1 MQGTIFSLL
10 PPVVA
15 IVLALITKEVYISL
29 FSGIFIGSLIYSN
42 FNILNTI
49 DNIFSVMSESI
60 YGNGTN
66 IQIILFLVILG
77 TIVVLVTKS
86 GASDAYG
93 KWASTKIKT
102 QRSALISTFLF
113 ASMLFIDDYFSCL
126 TTGHVMRPITDKH
139 KISRAKLAY
148 VVDSTAVPMCILVPI
163 SSWAAAISSSLS
175 ESGAPDGFN
184 FFIKTIPYNFYAILT
199 IVMVITLSLFKVDFS
214 SMLKHENNA
223 KNGDLTSSNQV
234 EENVESHESKNV
246 ENAKGKVLDLI
257 IPIFSLII
265 CCVFGILYTGGLFTE
280 NVSIL
285 KAFAHCNS
293 SKGLLIGSFLSLII
307 IFILYV
313 PRKVVS
319 FKNFVRSLAE
329 GFKEMSSAIIVLTM
343 AWTLGNITQDYMK
356 AGDFISSLVKSN
368 SASSFFIPV
377 IIFAL
382 AAILSFSTGT
392 SWGTFAMFI
401 PIAFPLFPINN
412 ELCVITIASVLA
424 GSVFGDH
431 VSPISDTTIM
441 AATGTKCSI
450 INHISTKLPYALL
463 IASISCVGFILA
475 SFILNPFIVLLICI
489 AVLYLSLFIIKSF
502 RNYK

>member
-10 PPVVA
+10 PPICA

-29 FSGIFIGSLIYSN
+29 FSGIVVGALLYSN
-42 FNILNTI
+42 FNILDTI

-66 IQIILFLVILG
+66 VQIILFLVILG

-86 GASDAYG
+86 GASNSYG
-93 KWASTKIKT
+93 KWASTKIKS
-102 QRSALISTFLF
+102 QKSALFSTFLF

-148 VVDSTAVPMCILVPI
+148 IVDSTAVPMCILVPI

-199 IVMVITLSLFKVDFS
+199 IVMVITVSLFNIDFS
-214 SMLKHENNA
+214 SMLKHEINA
-223 KNGDLTSSNQV
+223 KNGNLTSSN
-234 EENVESHESKNV
+234 ENDNV
-246 ENAKGKVLDLI
+246 ENKIDSSSKGKVFDLL
-257 IPIFSLII
+257 IPIFSLIV
-265 CCVFGILYTGGLFTE
+265 CCVFGLLYTGGLFRE

-285 KAFAHCNS
+285 SAFSHCNS
-293 SKGLLIGSFLSLII
+293 SKGLLIGSFLALFI
-307 IFILYV
+307 IFVLYV
-313 PRKVVS
+313 PRKIVK
-319 FKNFVRSLAE
+319 FKDFVKSLAD

-356 AGDFISSLVKSN
+356 AGEFISNLVKNN

-401 PIAFPLFPINN
+401 PIAFPLFPINSD
-412 ELCVITIASVLA
+412 LCTITIASVLA

-463 IASISCVGFILA
+463 VASISSVGFILA
-475 SFILNPFIVLLICI
+475 GFILNPFITLLICI
-489 AVLYLSLFIIKSF
+489 AILYSVLFIVKSL
-502 RNYK
+502 RKYKKSK